1 MKSWLLLVSLLV
13 TAITAW
19 LVLYAGVPLSTLLS
33 LGLGAIC
40 LVWLVVIL
48 TLPWNLCF
56 AARHVVHEIAVS
68 REAGIEVPAHR
79 EEEARTI
86 ARRMLV
92 LAVAGHV
99 ASAAVIAV
107 ITFFSGRQVGYY
119 FAGFYLLATAFRPA
133 GAYVGHLRERVRTLG
148 REINYPRA
156 DVVAL
161 RDQVTALTATAERLT
176 QEVQDVTAEL
186 AAARN
191 GLELA
196 DHDLDRRITL
206 MARRFEETV
215 DGLSDNQEVIT
226 GLKAFLRLVRAD
238 PA

>member
-68 REAGIEVPAHR
+68 REAGIEVAAHR

-99 ASAAVIAV
+99 ASAGVIAV

-119 FAGFYLLATAFRPA
+119 FAGFYLLATAFRPV
-133 GAYVGHLRERVRTLG
+133 GAYAGHLRERVRTLG
-148 REINYPRA
+148 GEIRYPRA

-161 RDQVTALTATAERLT
+161 RDQVAALTAVTERLT
-176 QEVQDVTAEL
+176 QEVEDVRGDL
-186 AAARN
+186 AAASG
-191 GLELA
+191 GLERA
-196 DHDLDRRITL
+196 DHDLNRRVTL

-215 DGLSDNQEVIT
+215 DGLGDNQEVIT

>member
-1 MKSWLLLVSLLV
+1 MKSWLLLVSLLL

-40 LVWLVVIL
+40 LAWLVVIL

-56 AARHVVHEIAVS
+56 AARHVVREIAVS
-68 REAGIEVPAHR
+68 REAGIEVAAHR

-99 ASAAVIAV
+99 VSAAVIAV

-119 FAGFYLLATAFRPA
+119 FAGFYLLATAFRPV
-133 GAYVGHLRERVRTLG
+133 GAYVAHLRERVGTLG
-148 REINYPRA
+148 REIRYPRA

-161 RDQVTALTATAERLT
+161 RDQVNVLTADTQRLT
-176 QEVQDVTAEL
+176 QELKDL
-186 AAARN
+186 AAGLATARN
-191 GLELA
+191 GLEQA

>member
-99 ASAAVIAV
+99 VSAAVIAV

-148 REINYPRA
+148 REIRYPRA

-161 RDQVTALTATAERLT
+161 RDQVTALTATTERLT
-176 QEVQDVTAEL
+176 QEVKDVAAEL
-186 AAARN
+186 AAARS

-196 DHDLDRRITL
+196 DHDLDRRLTL

-238 PA
+238 LP

>member
-1 MKSWLLLVSLLV
+1 MKSWVLLVSV
-13 TAITAW
+13 IVMGVTAW
-19 LVLYAGVPLSTLLS
+19 LVLYAGVELATLLS

-40 LVWLVVIL
+40 LIWLIVLL
-48 TLPWNLCF
+48 TFPWNLCF

-68 REAGIEVPAHR
+68 REAGIEVPRHR

-99 ASAAVIAV
+99 VSAGVIV
-107 ITFFSGRQVGYY
+107 VVTFFSGRQVGYY
-119 FAGFYLLATAFRPA
+119 FAGFYLLATVFRPV
-133 GAYVGHLRERVRTLG
+133 GAYTSHLRERVRTLAQ
-148 REINYPRA
+148 EIRYPRA

-161 RDQVTALTATAERLT
+161 RDQVAGLTATAERLSEEIK
-176 QEVQDVTAEL
+176 QAGAEL
-186 AAARN
+186 AAARH

-196 DHDLDRRITL
+196 DHDLDRRMTL
-206 MARRFEETV
+206 MARRFDETV